1 MKILRS
7 MVLFCSVLVLFGVF
21 AYMFPAFAHQDDP
34 HPEAVPN
41 IAPLTSIASDV
52 TDDHTLRDFVGHAA
66 VHLAGVTTFAE
77 ATELVD
83 EFRKMGDWND
93 GSTYLVLLT
102 GSGGVQAHMDN
113 RELEDEDWSMLEDDR
128 GNMVGQG
135 FLSVPPLTGGFV
147 DYHNDGDKRSYAI
160 PFTDPFTM
168 QPYILI
174 GGFDLQ
180 PEVDKVPYEQLPGA
194 DTVTPSI
201 TAEEVDTR
209 EELKMFVKTAIDF
222 FDRALADPEID
233 LVKTRKLFRAE
244 DGPWRHVSTYIW
256 IMDDEGNVIF
266 NGGNRNIEQT
276 NLLRGQNQT
285 LVDIIERLV
294 EASKKTEEDERFVNY
309 DWDDPA
315 IEGDEAPG
323 GGAGG
328 SSPKLGYVEPFPNP
342 FNPSQIF
349 IFGSGLYLGP
359 ETPEMETPEMETPE
373 METPEM
379 ETPEMETPDDGG
391 CAISGTRNTTQSS
404 LFNLFLVMSVL
415 FLAVSFKRRTAL
427 G

>member
-1 MKILRS
+1 
-7 MVLFCSVLVLFGVF
+7 MVFFCSVLGLLGVLT
-21 AYMFPAFAHQDDP
+21 YMFPAFAHQDDP
-34 HPEAVPN
+34 HPNPLN
-41 IAPLTSIASDV
+41 IPLIQTAQDV
-52 TDDHTLRDFVGHAA
+52 TADRSNYPILQLFVGHALA
-66 VHLAGVTTFAE
+66 HLGDVSTFAE

-102 GSGGVQAHMDN
+102 GSGGVHAHMDN
-113 RELEDEDWSMLEDDR
+113 RELEDEDWSTLVDSQ
-128 GNMVGQG
+128 GNMVGED
-135 FLSVPPLTGGFV
+135 FLNVQPPLIGGFV
-147 DYHNDGDKRSYAI
+147 DYYNDGDKKSYAI
-160 PFTDPFTM
+160 PFTDPLTM

-180 PEVDKVPYEQLPGA
+180 PEVVDIPYEQLPGA
-194 DTVTPSI
+194 DTITPSI

-209 EELKMFVKTAIDF
+209 EELKTFVKGAIEF
-222 FDRALADPEID
+222 FGRALADPEID
-233 LVKTRKLFRAE
+233 LVKARKLFRAE

-256 IMDDEGNVIF
+256 IMDDQGNVIF

-276 NLLRGQNQT
+276 NLLGGGQNPT
-285 LVDIIERLV
+285 LVEIIERLIA
-294 EASKKTEEDERFVNY
+294 ASKETEEDDRFVEY

-328 SSPKLGYVEPFPNP
+328 SSPKLGYVEPFA
-342 FNPSQIF
+342 NPSNPNQIF

-359 ETPEMETPEMETPE
+359 ETPEMETP
-373 METPEM
+373 
-379 ETPEMETPDDGG
+379 DDGG
-391 CAISGTRNTTQSS
+391 CAISGTENTTKSS
-404 LFNLFLVMSVL
+404 LLNLFLVMSVL
-415 FLAVSFKRRTAL
+415 FFAVSFKRRLVL

>member
-1 MKILRS
+1 MKTLRP
-7 MVLFCSVLVLFGVF
+7 MVFFCSVLGLLGIF

-34 HPEAVPN
+34 HSPPSP
-41 IAPLTSIASDV
+41 IPLTTTVSDLNEDRSNLP
-52 TDDHTLRDFVGHAA
+52 TFVGHAA
-66 VHLAGVTTFAE
+66 AHLAGVTTFAE

-135 FLSVPPLTGGFV
+135 FLNVPPLTGGFV
-147 DYHNDGDKRSYAI
+147 DYYNDGDKRSYAI

-194 DTVTPSI
+194 GTVTPSI

-209 EELKMFVKTAIDF
+209 EELKTFVKGAIDF
-222 FDRALADPEID
+222 FDKALEDPEID

-244 DGPWRHVSTYIW
+244 DGPWRHVSTP
-256 IMDDEGNVIF
+256 
-266 NGGNRNIEQT
+266 T
-276 NLLRGQNQT
+276 
-285 LVDIIERLV
+285 
-294 EASKKTEEDERFVNY
+294 S
-309 DWDDPA
+309 
-315 IEGDEAPG
+315 
-323 GGAGG
+323 G
-328 SSPKLGYVEPFPNP
+328 SWMTKA
-342 FNPSQIF
+342 
-349 IFGSGLYLGP
+349 
-359 ETPEMETPEMETPE
+359 T
-373 METPEM
+373 
-379 ETPEMETPDDGG
+379 
-391 CAISGTRNTTQSS
+391 
-404 LFNLFLVMSVL
+404 
-415 FLAVSFKRRTAL
+415 
-427 G
+427 

>member
-1 MKILRS
+1 MKSLRL
-7 MVLFCSVLVLFGVF
+7 MVFFCSVLGLLGVF
-21 AYMFPAFAHQDDP
+21 SYMFPAFAHQDDP
-34 HPEAVPN
+34 HSPPSP
-41 IAPLTSIASDV
+41 IPLTSTASDV
-52 TDDHTLRDFVGHAA
+52 TADRSNLPTFVGHAA
-66 VHLAGVTTFAE
+66 AHLARVTTFAE

-83 EFRKMGDWND
+83 EFRKIGDWND

-102 GSGGVQAHMDN
+102 GGGGVQAHMDN

-135 FLSVPPLTGGFV
+135 FLNAPLLTGGFV
-147 DYHNDGDKRSYAI
+147 DYYNDGDKRSYAI

-180 PEVDKVPYEQLPGA
+180 PEVDKIPYEQLPGA
-194 DTVTPSI
+194 ETITPSI

-209 EELKMFVKTAIDF
+209 EELKMFVKAAIDF
-222 FDRALADPEID
+222 FGRALEDPEID

-285 LVDIIERLV
+285 LVDIIERLI

-349 IFGSGLYLGP
+349 IFGSGLYLGS
-359 ETPEMETPEMETPE
+359 ETPEMETPET
-373 METPEM
+373 

-404 LFNLFLVMSVL
+404 LLNLFLVMSVL
-415 FLAVSFKRRTAL
+415 FLAASFKRRPTL

>member
-1 MKILRS
+1 MYSFIKSSLIVCLLACAS
-7 MVLFCSVLVLFGVF
+7 LAVS
-21 AYMFPAFAHQDDP
+21 FPAFAHQDDP
-34 HPEAVPN
+34 HSDVSP
-41 IAPLTSIASDV
+41 IPLTSTASDV
-52 TDDHTLRDFVGHAA
+52 TADRSNGFILQNFVGHAA
-66 VHLAGVTTFAE
+66 AHMGSVTTFAE

-102 GSGGVQAHMDN
+102 GSGGVQAHTVN
-113 RELEDEDWSMLEDDR
+113 RELEDEDWSMLVDSE
-128 GNMVGQG
+128 GNAVGQG
-135 FLSVPPLTGGFV
+135 FLNAPVLTGGFV
-147 DYHNDGDKRSYAI
+147 NYYNDGDKRSYAI
-160 PFTDPFTM
+160 PFNDPFTM
-168 QPYILI
+168 QRYILV

-180 PEVDKVPYEQLPGA
+180 PEVKDIPYDQLPGA
-194 DTVTPSI
+194 NTITPSV
-201 TAEEVDTR
+201 TAQDVDTR
-209 EELKMFVKTAIDF
+209 EELKMFVKGAIDF
-222 FDRALADPEID
+222 FESALTDSQID
-233 LVKTRKLFRAE
+233 LAKTRKLFRAE

-256 IMDDEGNVIF
+256 IMDDKGNVIF

-285 LVDIIERLV
+285 LVDIIERLI

-309 DWDDPA
+309 DWDDPN

-342 FNPSQIF
+342 FNTDQIF
-349 IFGSGLYLGP
+349 IFGSGLYLEPGT
-359 ETPEMETPEMETPE
+359 ETS
-373 METPEM
+373 
-379 ETPEMETPDDGG
+379 DDGG
-391 CAISGTRNTTQSS
+391 CAISGTRNTAQGS

-415 FLAVSFKRRTAL
+415 FLAVSFKRRSAL

>member
-1 MKILRS
+1 MKNLR
-7 MVLFCSVLVLFGVF
+7 LIAFFCSVLGLLGVF
-21 AYMFPAFAHQDDP
+21 SYTFPAFAHQDDTHSP
-34 HPEAVPN
+34 PSP
-41 IAPLTSIASDV
+41 IPLTTTASDV
-52 TDDHTLRDFVGHAA
+52 TNDFTLQTFVGHAA
-66 VHLAGVTTFAE
+66 AHLLSVTTFAE

-113 RELEDEDWSMLEDDR
+113 RELEDEDWSMLVDSQGNTVGED
-128 GNMVGQG
+128 
-135 FLSVPPLTGGFV
+135 FLNVASQNGDFV
-147 DYHNDGDKRSYAI
+147 DYYNDGDKRSYAI

-168 QPYILI
+168 QPYILV

-180 PEVDKVPYEQLPGA
+180 PEVVDIPYDQLPGA
-194 DTVTPSI
+194 DTITPSV
-201 TAEEVDTR
+201 TAEEVDTK
-209 EELKMFVKTAIDF
+209 EELKMFVKGAIEF
-222 FDRALADPEID
+222 FGSALADPEID

-256 IMDDEGNVIF
+256 IMDDKGNVIF

-276 NLLRGQNQT
+276 NLLRGQDQT
-285 LVDIIERLV
+285 LVDIIERLI
-294 EASKKTEEDERFVNY
+294 EASKNTEEDKRFVNY

-323 GGAGG
+323 GAGG

-342 FNPSQIF
+342 SNPSQIF
-349 IFGSGLYLGP
+349 IFGSGLYLET
-359 ETPEMETPEMETPE
+359 ETPEMETS
-373 METPEM
+373 
-379 ETPEMETPDDGG
+379 DDGG

-415 FLAVSFKRRTAL
+415 FLAVSFKRRSAL

>member
-1 MKILRS
+1 MKSLRL
-7 MVLFCSVLVLFGVF
+7 MVFFCSVLGLLGVF
-21 AYMFPAFAHQDDP
+21 SYMFPAFAHQDDP
-34 HPEAVPN
+34 HSPPSP
-41 IAPLTSIASDV
+41 IPLTSTASDV
-52 TDDHTLRDFVGHAA
+52 TADSANLPTFVGHAA
-66 VHLAGVTTFAE
+66 AHLARVTTFAE

-83 EFRKMGDWND
+83 DFRKMGDWND

-102 GSGGVQAHMDN
+102 GGGGVQAHMDN

-135 FLSVPPLTGGFV
+135 FLNAPLLTGGFV
-147 DYHNDGDKRSYAI
+147 DYYNDGDKRSYAI

-180 PEVDKVPYEQLPGA
+180 PEVDKIPYEQLPGA
-194 DTVTPSI
+194 ETITPSI

-209 EELKMFVKTAIDF
+209 EELKMFVKGAIEF
-222 FDRALADPEID
+222 FGEALSNPQID

-256 IMDDEGNVIF
+256 IMDDQGNVIF

-285 LVDIIERLV
+285 LVDIIQRLI

-315 IEGDEAPG
+315 VDGDEAPG

-328 SSPKLGYVEPFPNP
+328 SSPKLGYVEPFANP
-342 FNPSQIF
+342 FNEDQTF
-349 IFGSGLYLGP
+349 IFGSGLYLGS
-359 ETPEMETPEMETPE
+359 ETPET
-373 METPEM
+373 

-391 CAISGTRNTTQSS
+391 CAISGTRNTIQSS
-404 LFNLFLVMSVL
+404 LLNLFLVMSVL
-415 FLAVSFKRRTAL
+415 FLAVSFKRRPTL

>member
-1 MKILRS
+1 MAF
-7 MVLFCSVLVLFGVF
+7 FCSVLGLLGVF
-21 AYMFPAFAHQDDP
+21 SYIFPAFAHQDDP
-34 HPEAVPN
+34 HSPPSP
-41 IAPLTSIASDV
+41 IPLTSTASDV
-52 TDDHTLRDFVGHAA
+52 TADRSNDLILRTFVGHAA
-66 VHLAGVTTFAE
+66 AHLQSVTTFAE

-113 RELEDEDWSMLEDDR
+113 RELEDEDWSMLVDSQ
-128 GNMVGQG
+128 GNTVGQD
-135 FLSVPPLTGGFV
+135 FLNVQSQIGELVN
-147 DYHNDGDKRSYAI
+147 YYSDGNKRSYAI

-180 PEVDKVPYEQLPGA
+180 PEVVDIPYDQLPGA
-194 DTVTPSI
+194 DTITPSI

-209 EELKMFVKTAIDF
+209 EELKMFVKGAIDF
-222 FDRALADPEID
+222 FDRALADPQID

-285 LVDIIERLV
+285 LVDIIERLIEV
-294 EASKKTEEDERFVNY
+294 SKKTEEDERFVNY
-309 DWDDPA
+309 DWDDPN

-323 GGAGG
+323 GAAGG

-349 IFGSGLYLGP
+349 IFGSGLYLT
-359 ETPEMETPEMETPE
+359 ETEA
-373 METPEM
+373 
-379 ETPEMETPDDGG
+379 PEMETPDDGG
-391 CAISGTRNTTQSS
+391 CAISGTRNTTQGS

-415 FLAVSFKRRTAL
+415 FLAVSFKRHLAP

>member
-1 MKILRS
+1 MLG
-7 MVLFCSVLVLFGVF
+7 LLGVF
-21 AYMFPAFAHQDDP
+21 SYMFPAFAHQDDP
-34 HPEAVPN
+34 HDRSP
-41 IAPLTSIASDV
+41 IPLTSTAADV
-52 TDDHTLRDFVGHAA
+52 TADRSNGFILQTFVGHAA
-66 VHLAGVTTFAE
+66 AHLTEVTTFAE

-102 GSGGVQAHMDN
+102 GSGGVQAHMHN
-113 RELEDEDWSMLEDDR
+113 RGLEDEDWSMLEDDQ

-135 FLSVPPLTGGFV
+135 FLNVQPPLGGFIE
-147 DYHNDGDKRSYAI
+147 YYNDGDKRSYAI

-180 PEVDKVPYEQLPGA
+180 PEVVRVPYEQLPGA
-194 DTVTPSI
+194 DTITPSI
-201 TAEEVDTR
+201 KAEEVDTR
-209 EELKMFVKTAIDF
+209 EELKMFVKGAIDF
-222 FDRALADPEID
+222 FGRALADPEID
-233 LVKTRKLFRAE
+233 LVKTRKLFRAA

-276 NLLRGQNQT
+276 NLLRGQDQA
-285 LVDIIERLV
+285 LVDIIERLI

-328 SSPKLGYVEPFPNP
+328 SSPKLGYVETFPNP
-342 FNPSQIF
+342 FNRSQTF
-349 IFGSGLYLGP
+349 IFGSGLYLGSDTP
-359 ETPEMETPEMETPE
+359 ETETPQ
-373 METPEM
+373 
-379 ETPEMETPDDGG
+379 METPDDGG

-415 FLAVSFKRRTAL
+415 FLAVSFKRRSVL

>member
-1 MKILRS
+1 
-7 MVLFCSVLVLFGVF
+7 MVFFCSVLGLLGIF

-34 HPEAVPN
+34 HSPDPSP
-41 IAPLTSIASDV
+41 IPLTETASDV
-52 TDDHTLRDFVGHAA
+52 TADRSNDFILQKFVGHAA
-66 VHLAGVTTFAE
+66 AHLNSVTTFAE
-77 ATELVD
+77 ANEFVD
-83 EFRKMGDWND
+83 ESRKMGDWND

-113 RELEDEDWSMLEDDR
+113 RELEDEDWSMLEDSK
-128 GNMVGQG
+128 GNTVGQD
-135 FLSVPPLTGGFV
+135 FLSVENPIGEFV
-147 DYHNDGDKRSYAI
+147 DYYNDGDKRSYAI

-180 PEVDKVPYEQLPGA
+180 PEVVDIPYNQLSGA
-194 DTVTPSI
+194 DTIIPSI

-209 EELKMFVKTAIDF
+209 EELKTFVKGAIDF
-222 FDRALADPEID
+222 FDGALADPEID

-256 IMDDEGNVIF
+256 IMDDQGNVIF

-276 NLLRGQNQT
+276 NLLQGQNPT
-285 LVDIIERLV
+285 LVDIIERLIA
-294 EASKKTEEDERFVNY
+294 ASKETEEDDRFVEY

-349 IFGSGLYLGP
+349 IFGSGLYLGS
-359 ETPEMETPEMETPE
+359 EAPEM
-373 METPEM
+373 
-379 ETPEMETPDDGG
+379 DSGSG
-391 CAISGTRNTTQSS
+391 GTRDGN
-404 LFNLFLVMSVL
+404 F
-415 FLAVSFKRRTAL
+415 R
-427 G
+427 

>member
-1 MKILRS
+1 MKSLRL
-7 MVLFCSVLVLFGVF
+7 MVFFCSVLGLLGVF
-21 AYMFPAFAHQDDP
+21 SYMFPAFAHQDDP
-34 HPEAVPN
+34 HSPPSP
-41 IAPLTSIASDV
+41 IPLTSTASDV
-52 TDDHTLRDFVGHAA
+52 TADSANLPTFVGHAA
-66 VHLAGVTTFAE
+66 AHLARVTTFAE

-83 EFRKMGDWND
+83 DFRKMGDWND

-102 GSGGVQAHMDN
+102 GGGGVQAHMDN

-135 FLSVPPLTGGFV
+135 FLNAPLLTGGFV
-147 DYHNDGDKRSYAI
+147 DYYNDGDKRSYAI

-180 PEVDKVPYEQLPGA
+180 PEVDKIPYEQLPGA
-194 DTVTPSI
+194 ETITPSI

-209 EELKMFVKTAIDF
+209 EELKMFVKGAIEF
-222 FDRALADPEID
+222 FGEALSNPQID

-256 IMDDEGNVIF
+256 IMDDQGNVIF

-285 LVDIIERLV
+285 LVDIIQRLI

-315 IEGDEAPG
+315 VDGDEAPG

-328 SSPKLGYVEPFPNP
+328 SSPKLGYVEPFANP
-342 FNPSQIF
+342 FNEDQTF
-349 IFGSGLYLGP
+349 IFGSGLYLGS
-359 ETPEMETPEMETPE
+359 ETPET
-373 METPEM
+373 

-404 LFNLFLVMSVL
+404 LLNLFLVMSVL
-415 FLAVSFKRRTAL
+415 FLAASFKRRPTL